1 MDVLC
6 ASQAPHRSVMPVPE
20 QMNPGT
26 LLCQACFPAAPHRP
40 ELPTPAAHTLA
51 KGTCG
56 RPASVGRTM
65 HPSPIRLS
73 TDPRLLHEC
82 CLSTCPMSSVPLPH
96 SRRGQSLCQRAELLL
111 RAFAASSYRAHEAR
125 QGLAL
130 LRRKMTGDERPCR
143 AGHGRPGPS
152 SGATPVAGATTVA
165 PSQPWHPWPAHPCAP
180 DTPAR
185 TNILWIRDCAIEH
198 YAKPA
203 PTGKTIALELDEM
216 WRAVPR

>member
-1 MDVLC
+1 MDPSLC
-6 ASQAPHRSVMPVPE
+6 ASQAPHRSVIPVPE

-73 TDPRLLHEC
+73 TDPWLLHEC
-82 CLSTCPMSSVPLPH
+82 CRALARSSVLSPL
-96 SRRGQSLCQRAELLL
+96 QERAKSVPAGRVLL

-125 QGLAL
+125 QGLTL

-152 SGATPVAGATTVA
+152 SGATPVASATDVA

-203 PTGKTIALELDEM
+203 PPGKTIALELDEM
-216 WRAVPR
+216 WGAVPR